1 MANQFTTSFPERFW
15 EKVEKTSSCWIW
27 LGAKNKFNYG
37 EFFYKGKVWKAH
49 RISYLIENGEYDTS
63 LNVAHKCDN
72 PPCVRPDHL
81 FLATQK
87 QNMVDMVEKR
97 RHGSGQKI
105 MQSYDNW
112 LAIRP
117 NKSKDDLCPRGHEF
131 SDSNTRIR
139 LINNRYARVCKTCQY
154 DTAKKDFV
162 SYKVKNFVRGVENRK
177 EIIEGLIDK
186 INHLGV
192 KCFYCEGDFECLDHY
207 IPKKLNGPISI
218 ENINPSC
225 NRCNQ
230 KRKSQF

>member
-1 MANQFTTSFPERFW
+1 
-15 EKVEKTSSCWIW
+15 
-27 LGAKNKFNYG
+27 
-37 EFFYKGKVWKAH
+37 
-49 RISYLIENGEYDTS
+49 
-63 LNVAHKCDN
+63 
-72 PPCVRPDHL
+72 
-81 FLATQK
+81 
-87 QNMVDMVEKR
+87 
-97 RHGSGQKI
+97 

-131 SDSNTRIR
+131 SDSNTRIK

-230 KRKSQF
+230 KRKSKF